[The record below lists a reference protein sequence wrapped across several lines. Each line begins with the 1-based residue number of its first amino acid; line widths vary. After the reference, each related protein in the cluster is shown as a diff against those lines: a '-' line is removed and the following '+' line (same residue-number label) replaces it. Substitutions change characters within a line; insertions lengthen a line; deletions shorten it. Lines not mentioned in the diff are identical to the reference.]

1 MVVGIYM
8 FQTVSRIEWRELEVS
23 VPAFLTI
30 ILMPLTYSISTGL
43 AFGFLAHIVMA
54 VAAGKGGK
62 VHPLIWICGAFA
74 VLDLAVNLA
83 P

>member
-1 MVVGIYM
+1 MFRSVG
-8 FQTVSRIEWRELEVS
+8 RIDFKSFEVA

-43 AFGFLAHIVMA
+43 AFGFLSHILIA
-54 VAAGKGGK
+54 VATGKGGK
-62 VHPLIWICGAFA
+62 VNPVLWIIGFFSA
-74 VLDLAVNLA
+74 LDLWVNLA